1 MNSRTVTMN
10 PFHLVSKI
18 FDLHLPHLA
27 SSTLHLQIEFALWIC
42 TLLLTSASSLVLY
55 KQSSYMYTSGDLMF
69 LSWVGLWLGRH
80 FIMRLVCTVTWV
92 DPPSG
97 SSVSSSSSGGN
108 TNSNYYGGSW
118 RRRRAFQTW
127 LHRHQQRNSL
137 YHRLRWLQRS
147 LLSPYNL
154 CSNLVKLVQTCA
166 MAGQYCD
173 ASAAKGRVS
182 MVGAGGGMGDDH
194 HHHHH
199 SSKSSAHHHHGHQH
213 HALFGPYPQSNHVH
227 TAVILS
233 LARSWGTLC
242 GLLFAIWSLLRGEG
256 GGMRGAVGEVVGLV
270 GGVIWSWTKSC
281 LSLVGLSKS
290 ISQSDLLRNGFGSD
304 LSMGSGVGGGNS
316 KRNQRKNKQSGQGGH
331 SGDHSQHHASQ
342 HRNATANATGDTD
355 RSLDFLTGKLTFRL
369 FPNAIRSQALHVQQ
383 MRTSDM
389 YRALEKV
396 WEASPSSQLV
406 VAMLATIFLIS
417 GWLFA
422 LGGYTWLL
430 GHGTGTYGVEYQTVE
445 SNIPNFKGNPNP
457 NAHLNQ
463 PHHNDQ
469 ITNQG
474 HGYWRNQSPF
484 PAPATFD
491 VQPPSWVSLMF
502 LVISFG
508 TASSLLFYGRVML
521 PIPEFV
527 AGTNVLKAIRAETG
541 TIGGGGSGGG
551 GSSGGKTSSKL
562 NKDKDLPW
570 AENYKSITTEN
581 RLRLYYKVA
590 IIRILENILLCAIL
604 PQTEIIC
611 RITEH
616 CEPGPLLWGP
626 SGVAGIAGRRF
637 GKGTSFL
644 TSSYDVL
651 TGDDFATR
659 LIITSTVLIT
669 AVLLVAQMAL
679 TNRTYLAI
687 MGYISGE
694 WELVTDTSDDNT
706 DDHESS
712 SLVSQARFLRPKSWL
727 YDIFGIGSKPSP
739 QSYYSTSR
747 GRSSNTLMQW
757 DPKRRY
763 QKGDRIAY
771 DDAVYEAVSNSPE
784 GPPFDPFLRA
794 AHDLFCDELGHPSS
808 SNMMPC
814 LSMGCVVLASML
826 LSAMLIWRN
835 AGWNYHPLL
844 LCFAASLVGGYA
856 ITHSTERSV
865 HGMKSIA
872 NEIAAQIKST

>member
-1 MNSRTVTMN
+1 
-10 PFHLVSKI
+10 
-18 FDLHLPHLA
+18 
-27 SSTLHLQIEFALWIC
+27 
-42 TLLLTSASSLVLY
+42 
-55 KQSSYMYTSGDLMF
+55 MF
-69 LSWVGLWLGRH
+69 LSWVGMWLGRH
-80 FIMRLVCTVTWV
+80 FILRLVCTATWI
-92 DPPSG
+92 DPPSTSVG
-97 SSVSSSSSGGN
+97 NSSN
-108 TNSNYYGGSW
+108 IRYGGSW
-118 RRRRAFQTW
+118 RRRRAFRTW
-127 LHRHQQRNSL
+127 LHGHQRRNSI
-137 YHRLRWLQRS
+137 YHRLRWFQLS
-147 LLSPYNL
+147 LISPYNL
-154 CSNLVKLVQTCA
+154 CSNIVKFIQTCA

-173 ASAAKGRVS
+173 ASAAKGRVGTI
-182 MVGAGGGMGDDH
+182 MVGDDH
-194 HHHHH
+194 HSSHH
-199 SSKSSAHHHHGHQH
+199 KSSTHNQH
-213 HALFGPYPQSNHVH
+213 HVLFGPYPQSNHVH
-227 TAVILS
+227 ADVILS

-242 GLLFAIWSLLRGEG
+242 GLSFAIWSLLRGEG

-270 GGVIWSWTKSC
+270 GGVIWSWIKSC
-281 LSLVGLSKS
+281 LSLVGLSKY
-290 ISQSDLLRNGFGSD
+290 ISQSDLLSSGFGSD
-304 LSMGSGVGGGNS
+304 LSMGSNSSGGGNNGGS
-316 KRNQRKNKQSGQGGH
+316 NKKHGRRNKQSNQGGH
-331 SGDHSQHHASQ
+331 HNSGDQHASSQH
-342 HRNATANATGDTD
+342 HRNATANSTGDRD
-355 RSLDFLTGKLTFRL
+355 RSIDFVSGKLTFRL
-369 FPNAIRSQALHVQQ
+369 FPNAIRSQSLHVQQ
-383 MRTSDM
+383 MRTSEM

-396 WEASPSSQLV
+396 WEASPPSQLV
-406 VAMLATIFLIS
+406 VAMFATIFLVS

-422 LGGYTWLL
+422 LGGHTWLL
-430 GHGTGTYGVEYQTVE
+430 GHSTGTHGVEYQTVD
-445 SNIPNFKGNPNP
+445 STVPNFRGNQYP
-457 NAHLNQ
+457 NALNQ
-463 PHHNDQ
+463 PHLNDEV
-469 ITNQG
+469 TNQG
-474 HGYWRNQSPF
+474 LGYWRKTASF

-508 TASSLLFYGRVML
+508 TGSSLLFYGRVML

-541 TIGGGGSGGG
+541 TITGGGGG
-551 GSSGGKTSSKL
+551 GSSSGKLSSKL

-590 IIRILENILLCAIL
+590 VIRILENIFLCAIL
-604 PQTEIIC
+604 PQTEIVC

-616 CEPGPLLWGP
+616 CEAGPLLWGP

-637 GKGTSFL
+637 GKGLSFL

-669 AVLLVAQMAL
+669 TVLLVAQMAL
-679 TNRTYLAI
+679 MNRTYLAI

-694 WELVTDTSDDNT
+694 WELVTETSDDST
-706 DDHESS
+706 DDHEAS
-712 SLVSQARFLRPKSWL
+712 SQARFLRSKSWV

-739 QSYYSTSR
+739 QTYYSTSR
-747 GRSSNTLMQW
+747 GRSSNILMQW

-826 LSAMLIWRN
+826 LSAILIWRN
-835 AGWNYHPLL
+835 AGWNYQPLM

-856 ITHSTERSV
+856 ITHSTEGSV
-865 HGMKSIA
+865 HGMRVIA
-872 NEIAAQIKST
+872 DEIASQSKSTKSLG